1 MNKELKFWLFISRR
15 LPNWKVSTVFLN
27 RIVIPFYNR
36 KRRPDVICNVSGS
49 EMELRPYEFL
59 DAALLFYP
67 HIYDAKEI
75 NYVSSLVQKDWI
87 FVDVGAH
94 IGFYSITFSKKLKE
108 GRVIA
113 IEADPGNAG
122 RFKKNL
128 TLNPGITNIELVERG
143 VSDKIEVLSLGIST
157 TGNTSG
163 NSFLSTSSK
172 RIDIQCQPLLD
183 IVQNQNCQKINF
195 LKIDI
200 EGFEFRVFKQFFST
214 APKSIFPEW
223 ILVEDNPTLVQE
235 GNAIDLL
242 LAHGYLLYKDFG
254 LNKLMKH
261 SA

>member
-1 MNKELKFWLFISRR
+1 M
-15 LPNWKVSTVFLN
+15 
-27 RIVIPFYNR
+27 
-36 KRRPDVICNVSGS
+36 
-49 EMELRPYEFL
+49 
-59 DAALLFYP
+59 
-67 HIYDAKEI
+67 
-75 NYVSSLVQKDWI
+75 
-87 FVDVGAH
+87 
-94 IGFYSITFSKKLKE
+94 
-108 GRVIA
+108 
-113 IEADPGNAG
+113 
-122 RFKKNL
+122 
-128 TLNPGITNIELVERG
+128 
-143 VSDKIEVLSLGIST
+143 SDKIEVLSLGIST

-172 RIDIQCQPLLD
+172 RIDIQCQPLLE